1 MTRKILGL
9 SIILFLVLYGLVTG
23 YMLDFIFLY
32 PLFMSIMWI
41 IGGLYFYFHW
51 ERGTPSPEVTPTVSQ
66 HPFVSILIPCYNEG
80 ANVAETIEAANAQN
94 WPDFEIIAIN
104 DGSSDDT
111 GVLLD
116 RLAQEYPRLRVI
128 QFAANQGKAM
138 ALRMGALAAKAEYLV
153 CIDGDAMIHPN
164 AVAYLVKPLVENPRV
179 GAVTGNPRVR
189 TRSTFIGKI
198 QVAEFSSIIGLI
210 KRAQRIYGHL
220 FTISGVICSFRRR
233 ALHDC
238 GYWDLNMVTEDID
251 ISWSLQLRHWAIQ
264 YEPNA
269 LCWILM
275 PETLRGLWRQRLR
288 WAQGGAEVFFK
299 NIIRIWKWMDH
310 RMWILIVDFTL
321 STVWAYSYLL
331 SLVLWG
337 MGKFVAMP
345 ATLNVPTI
353 FPPAFW
359 GLVLAFVN
367 MVQFLTAMT
376 IETRYENKLLR
387 LIGWIIWYPLV
398 FWIISMVTILVA
410 VPKAFFK
417 SRKKRAA
424 WGSSDRGFR

>member
-9 SIILFLVLYGLVTG
+9 SIILFCVLYGLVTG

-51 ERGTPSPEVTPTVSQ
+51 ERGTATPDVAPKVSEY
-66 HPFVSILIPCYNEG
+66 PFVSVLIPCYNEG
-80 ANVAETIEAANAQN
+80 ANVAETIEAANAQS

-111 GVLLD
+111 GAMLD
-116 RLAQEYPRLRVI
+116 RLALEYPRLRVI
-128 QFAANQGKAM
+128 QFATNQGKAM
-138 ALRMGALAAKAEYLV
+138 ALRMGALVAKGEYLV

-164 AVAYLVKPLVENPRV
+164 GVAFLVKPLVDNPRV

-275 PETLRGLWRQRLR
+275 PETLRGLWKQRLR

-299 NIIRIWKWMDH
+299 NIVRIWKWMDH
-310 RMWILIVDFTL
+310 RMWILVFDFIL

-337 MGKFVAMP
+337 LGKFFEMP

-367 MVQFLTAMT
+367 MVQFATAMT

-387 LIGWIIWYPLV
+387 LMGWIIWYPLV
-398 FWIISMVTILVA
+398 FWIISMFTILVA

>member
-9 SIILFLVLYGLVTG
+9 SIILFCVLYGLVTG

-51 ERGTPSPEVTPTVSQ
+51 ERGTATPDVAPKVSEY
-66 HPFVSILIPCYNEG
+66 PFVSVLIPCYNEG
-80 ANVAETIEAANAQN
+80 ANVAETIEAANAQS

-111 GVLLD
+111 GAMLD
-116 RLAQEYPRLRVI
+116 RLALEYPRLRVI
-128 QFAANQGKAM
+128 QFATNQGKAM
-138 ALRMGALAAKAEYLV
+138 ALRMGALVAKGEYLV

-164 AVAYLVKPLVENPRV
+164 GVAFLVKPLVDNPRV

-251 ISWSLQLRHWAIQ
+251 ISWSLQLRHWAIS
-264 YEPNA
+264 
-269 LCWILM
+269 
-275 PETLRGLWRQRLR
+275 
-288 WAQGGAEVFFK
+288 V
-299 NIIRIWKWMDH
+299 
-310 RMWILIVDFTL
+310 
-321 STVWAYSYLL
+321 
-331 SLVLWG
+331 
-337 MGKFVAMP
+337 
-345 ATLNVPTI
+345 
-353 FPPAFW
+353 
-359 GLVLAFVN
+359 
-367 MVQFLTAMT
+367 
-376 IETRYENKLLR
+376 
-387 LIGWIIWYPLV
+387 
-398 FWIISMVTILVA
+398 
-410 VPKAFFK
+410 
-417 SRKKRAA
+417 
-424 WGSSDRGFR
+424 

>member
-1 MTRKILGL
+1 MTRKILGVSL
-9 SIILFLVLYGLVTG
+9 IIFLVLYGLVTG

-32 PLFMSIMWI
+32 PLFMSMMWI
-41 IGGLYFYFHW
+41 VGGLYFYFHW
-51 ERGTPSPEVTPTVSQ
+51 ERGTSSPEVTPKVSSY
-66 HPFVSILIPCYNEG
+66 PFVSILVPCYNEG
-80 ANVAETIEAANAQN
+80 ANVAETIEAANAQT
-94 WPDFEIIAIN
+94 WPNFEIIAIN

-111 GVLLD
+111 GAMLD

-138 ALRMGALAAKAEYLV
+138 ALRMAALVAKGEYLV
-153 CIDGDAMIHPN
+153 CIDGDAMIHTN
-164 AVAYLVKPLVENPRV
+164 AVAYLVKPLIENPRV

-210 KRAQRIYGHL
+210 KRAQRVYGHL

-251 ISWSLQLRHWAIQ
+251 ISWSLQLRHWSIQ

-275 PETLRGLWRQRLR
+275 PETLRGLWKQRLR

-310 RMWILIVDFTL
+310 RMWILIIDFTL
-321 STVWAYSYLL
+321 STVWAYSYFL
-331 SLVLWG
+331 SLILWA
-337 MGKFVAMP
+337 MGKFVEMP

-367 MVQFLTAMT
+367 MVQFITAMT

-398 FWIISMVTILVA
+398 FWIISMFTILVA

-424 WGSSDRGFR
+424 WGASDRGFR